1 MTNIVITELDR
12 ITDLPRARWVPGIQ
26 GSCEPNIRELGNR
39 PGYAIRLIGGRDLR
53 GGINLYYAVE
63 RYGRG
68 RPIGQHHIDLA
79 LFFEQVLAETP
90 PERRC
95 EIGTVRSMPA
105 DVAAKAYSLIALQA
119 GAGLPLGDE
128 DLRSAVNSVNATL
141 GALGVPVG
149 GWTSVPLV
157 AAYLRMS
164 ERERIISGR
173 VIVAGSH
180 PYNVARSVYDAV
192 QVEAA

>member
-1 MTNIVITELDR
+1 MTNIVVTELDR

-26 GSCEPNIRELGNR
+26 GSCEPNIRKLGNR

-53 GGINLYYAVE
+53 GGVSLYYAVTP
-63 RYGRG
+63 YGKG
-68 RPIGQHHIDLA
+68 RPISPHHIDLA
-79 LFFEQVLAETP
+79 LYFDRVLRETP
-90 PERRC
+90 PAQRC
-95 EIGTVRSMPA
+95 EIGTVQHMPA
-105 DVAAKAYSLIALQA
+105 DLAHKAYGLIALQA

-149 GWTSVPLV
+149 GWTFVPLV

-164 ERERIISGR
+164 ERERIDSGR

-180 PYNVARSVYDAV
+180 PYNIARAVYDAV